1 MVNSLT
7 ATAAVIV
14 VAISSLPTA
23 VEAGRTLWYPDYAS
37 SYERGRC
44 TNAPSSS
51 LLKLASY
58 ASSGYEDQEA
68 CCQNSFPG
76 QENYS
81 YCSCMGGCSSLGDL
95 VREDYRDIVEDDDDF
110 DVDVVY
116 DKLMN
121 ETQAFDLYQA
131 EQEKYWS
138 TLTSLLP
145 SLPSWVGSAQT
156 EER

>member
-1 MVNSLT
+1 
-7 ATAAVIV
+7 
-14 VAISSLPTA
+14 
-23 VEAGRTLWYPDYAS
+23 
-37 SYERGRC
+37 
-44 TNAPSSS
+44 
-51 LLKLASY
+51 
-58 ASSGYEDQEA
+58 
-68 CCQNSFPG
+68 
-76 QENYS
+76 
-81 YCSCMGGCSSLGDL
+81 MGGCSSLGDL